1 LTLMASILQIAKANG
16 AALIDEID
24 PSILK
29 K

>member
-1 LTLMASILQIAKANG
+1 MVSLLQIAKATS